1 MAVQIYPAKI
11 AAEMLGI
18 TPKALAARARRG
30 AMLGPEDWRALDRGF
45 RPGRP
50 ARAPEGASNQVT
62 NGP

>member
-30 AMLGPEDWRALDRGF
+30 AMSAQKIGGRWTVAFDPADLPELRKGH
-45 RPGRP
+45 P
-50 ARAPEGASNQVT
+50 T
-62 NGP
+62 K